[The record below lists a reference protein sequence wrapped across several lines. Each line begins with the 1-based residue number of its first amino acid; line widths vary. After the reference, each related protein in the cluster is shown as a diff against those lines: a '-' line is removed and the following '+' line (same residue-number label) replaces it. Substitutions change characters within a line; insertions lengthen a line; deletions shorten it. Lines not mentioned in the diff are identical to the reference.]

1 MNVTNSITNYQH
13 KKLIITKV
21 IDEEHSQRHSIHS
34 NNYTIKHPQIK
45 CELCLSHQHK
55 HNNLIR
61 NKSVEYSIKQPSSY
75 RKKDHFELQINNE
88 EKYSKYAT
96 VSNDNCIYEG
106 TNNNNN
112 CIYKNDGG
120 KINLSNYKYCK
131 PHYKKQI
138 AVTEIHNE
146 DEETFPKRIL
156 KQSRQSMKNKREW
169 NNKILKECK
178 IIDYSYNIS
187 QDNITNIQNEIN
199 DNNNTYQDIISKLK
213 SPQKLTQDDIVNYS
227 HNNNILIT
235 SSDSGEFCLDNTNK
249 SGIRLSS
256 GIKNHSY
263 LNNIN
268 NNSNNDYIIKH
279 NNSIH
284 PKSQNENTNLKECNK
299 QHNEIYICDE
309 LTYKSENKN
318 NTKYEYNNN
327 IPEHSFIMNSTS
339 LNAGKYFNNNNE
351 YKPSKSN
358 INYNTKQL
366 LSSSFLLFN
375 ENKPIPPLNKDIT
388 KKKQNSFIQQ
398 PNQFKSSGDMFEW
411 AIRYKNK
418 PTDNNWNLNSF
429 LNNNNQ
435 YKISKSK
442 HTIKYSP
449 SFIYPPN
456 YLELVEDFIHINH
469 KYH

>member
-1 MNVTNSITNYQH
+1 
-13 KKLIITKV
+13 
-21 IDEEHSQRHSIHS
+21 
-34 NNYTIKHPQIK
+34 
-45 CELCLSHQHK
+45 
-55 HNNLIR
+55 
-61 NKSVEYSIKQPSSY
+61 
-75 RKKDHFELQINNE
+75 
-88 EKYSKYAT
+88 
-96 VSNDNCIYEG
+96 
-106 TNNNNN
+106 
-112 CIYKNDGG
+112 
-120 KINLSNYKYCK
+120 
-131 PHYKKQI
+131 
-138 AVTEIHNE
+138 
-146 DEETFPKRIL
+146 
-156 KQSRQSMKNKREW
+156 MKNKREW
-169 NNKILKECK
+169 NNKTLKECK
-178 IIDYSYNIS
+178 IIDYSYNTS
-187 QDNITNIQNEIN
+187 QDNTNIHNDIN

-213 SPQKLTQDDIVNYS
+213 SPQKITQDDIVNYS

-279 NNSIH
+279 NNSMH

-299 QHNEIYICDE
+299 HNEIYICDE
-309 LTYKSENKN
+309 LTYKSENKH

-327 IPEHSFIMNSTS
+327 IPEHSIIMNSTS
-339 LNAGKYFNNNNE
+339 LNIGGYFNNNNE